1 MINVKIEVI
10 KPDNKKYDITNSV
23 TKVSWKGDYKQSAR
37 TLSFSTV
44 TSTLDVNVPSFDIP
58 VGSKVIFYENNKEL
72 FRGMIFSREMSDNIF
87 SFNCYDDGIRLLKIK
102 GYYNFKNKSV
112 QDICNTLCKDYNIP
126 KGTFASVSTKITKV
140 FIGVSLYDIIMT
152 CYTEASKSTG
162 KKYMCI
168 FKDGKVHVIEKGTSK
183 LSITFEEKNN
193 IEKSSYSES
202 VENMVN
208 KVVVV
213 TDEGAVKSSH
223 SNKDDINAFGLF
235 QEVIKYSEDSDSS
248 SEAKSKL
255 KGIEQTASLTGYGNT
270 SCTTGYGVTI
280 KDTTSSLVGLFYI
293 ESDEHVWE
301 NGNYS
306 IDLNL
311 NFKNIMHEVTS
322 GQEESK
328 TSSSSSSSNSSSSSS
343 SSSNSK
349 ASKIV
354 SLAKSKVGNKYV
366 WGSTGPST
374 FDCSGLVYWCYK
386 QLGITLPRTSKEQSK
401 YGKSVSKSN
410 LQEGDLLF
418 FSTNGTGQ
426 VSHVGIYVG
435 GGKMVHAANSR
446 SGVRY
451 DNIDSSYYKRTY
463 KNSRRV
469 L

>member
-1 MINVKIEVI
+1 
-10 KPDNKKYDITNSV
+10 
-23 TKVSWKGDYKQSAR
+23 
-37 TLSFSTV
+37 
-44 TSTLDVNVPSFDIP
+44 
-58 VGSKVIFYENNKEL
+58 
-72 FRGMIFSREMSDNIF
+72 
-87 SFNCYDDGIRLLKIK
+87 
-102 GYYNFKNKSV
+102 
-112 QDICNTLCKDYNIP
+112 
-126 KGTFASVSTKITKV
+126 
-140 FIGVSLYDIIMT
+140 
-152 CYTEASKSTG
+152 
-162 KKYMCI
+162 MCI
-168 FKDGKVHVIEKGTSK
+168 FKDGQVHVIEKGTSK

-223 SNKDDINAFGLF
+223 SNKDDIDAFGLF

-328 TSSSSSSSNSSSSSS
+328 TSSSSSSSGSSSNS

-366 WGSTGPST
+366 WGANGPST
-374 FDCSGLVYWCYK
+374 FDCSGLAYWCYK
-386 QLGITLPRTSKEQSK
+386 QIGITLPRTSKEQSK

-435 GGKMVHAANSR
+435 GGKMVHAANSK
-446 SGVRY
+446 SGVKY